1 MTLWPRV
8 AVSSRL
14 RRPMSPRVGMRN
26 SMRRPPCPSWAM
38 CASLRA
44 NWLTR
49 EGVTVKAR
57 LDVGIQMRHEVA
69 ENLVVDFV
77 GGVCLLECLVGAEA
91 ANRGIESR
99 DVEQRW
105 QEQQEDEIRRQ
116 L

>member
-1 MTLWPRV
+1 
-8 AVSSRL
+8 
-14 RRPMSPRVGMRN
+14 
-26 SMRRPPCPSWAM
+26 M
-38 CASLRA
+38 CSSLRA

-77 GGVCLLECLVGAEA
+77 GGVCLLECLVGAEV

-116 L
+116 LDVREARHEPDKQSAQHQHNWVRR